1 MKTIPDR
8 ALIYVTDPMC
18 SWCWGFSPVIRQI
31 AEATGLPVEVMAGG
45 LAAGPGAR
53 ALDDEM
59 RGTLVHHW
67 EEVQARSGQPFDHA
81 AMAAR
86 DADWSY
92 DSLLPCMALIAVRTQ
107 DPTLALPALERLHE
121 AFYADGRDIT
131 DPSVCVD
138 ALRELVP
145 DVAQLASD
153 LINPALIE
161 AAAAEFASSRELGV
175 QGFPTV
181 FVRSGNDWALAARGW
196 APLEHLLPGLLSWLE
211 EHPAPAPGGE
221 AGDLDG
227 EGC

>member
-1 MKTIPDR
+1 MTTIPDR

-18 SWCWGFSPVIRQI
+18 SWCWGFSPVIQQL
-31 AEATGLPVEVMAGG
+31 AAATGLPVEVMAGG

-53 ALDDEM
+53 PLTDEM

-67 EEVQARSGQPFDHA
+67 QEVQARSGQPFDHD

-92 DSLLPCMALIAVRTQ
+92 DTLVPCMALIAVRTQ
-107 DPTLALPALERLHE
+107 DPALALPSVERLHR
-121 AFYADGRDIT
+121 AFYAEGRDIT
-131 DPSVCVD
+131 DPRVCVD
-138 ALRELVP
+138 VLDGLVP
-145 DVAQLASD
+145 DIEQLAGD
-153 LINPALIE
+153 LVNPALVE

-181 FVRSGNDWALAARGW
+181 FVRSGTEWALAARGW
-196 APLEHLLPGLLSWLE
+196 APLEHLLPGLQAWLAE
-211 EHPAPAPGGE
+211 RPVSPPEGAACDIE
-221 AGDLDG
+221 G